1 MNAEMIIE
9 KIRNSIENYEVFK
22 ELALDIRFRKADR
35 RFYSWSQDVLGMVVH
50 IFRFADSINEDNIAE
65 TVTQCRLMRV
75 ADNEEWDDDFW
86 DVRDDRLITLDAPDF
101 VSGSLIFKKVILRP
115 LDTEQGLGTVREFM
129 DTYSP
134 EKDIFTP
141 TAETKDT
148 ICDIIRK
155 SQLIELG
162 DIYST
167 VRMWLSV
174 SEDTVLTI
182 EFGVYD

>member
-1 MNAEMIIE
+1 
-9 KIRNSIENYEVFK
+9 
-22 ELALDIRFRKADR
+22 
-35 RFYSWSQDVLGMVVH
+35 
-50 IFRFADSINEDNIAE
+50 
-65 TVTQCRLMRV
+65 
-75 ADNEEWDDDFW
+75 
-86 DVRDDRLITLDAPDF
+86 
-101 VSGSLIFKKVILRP
+101 
-115 LDTEQGLGTVREFM
+115 M

-167 VRMWLSV
+167 VRLWLSV